1 MTTLQDEIEDD
12 RQRWE
17 HEVGDEPKWVVD
29 MCQLPWA
36 VMSRRDGSLEI
47 ITEND
52 RVICKMI
59 DGTAEERALVAGVIC
74 DQVNRLCPT
83 RSK

>member
-1 MTTLQDEIEDD
+1 MSTSQERDD
-12 RQRWE
+12 DGQEW
-17 HEVGDEPKWVVD
+17 HETKGREPEWVKD
-29 MCQLPWA
+29 MCGLPWV

-74 DQVNRLCPT
+74 DQVNRL
-83 RSK
+83 K

>member
-1 MTTLQDEIEDD
+1 
-12 RQRWE
+12 
-17 HEVGDEPKWVVD
+17 

-74 DQVNRLCPT
+74 DQVNKL
-83 RSK
+83 K

>member
-1 MTTLQDEIEDD
+1 MTTLQDEIDDD

-17 HEVGDEPKWVVD
+17 HEVGDEPQWVVD

-74 DQVNRLCPT
+74 DQVNKL
-83 RSK
+83 K